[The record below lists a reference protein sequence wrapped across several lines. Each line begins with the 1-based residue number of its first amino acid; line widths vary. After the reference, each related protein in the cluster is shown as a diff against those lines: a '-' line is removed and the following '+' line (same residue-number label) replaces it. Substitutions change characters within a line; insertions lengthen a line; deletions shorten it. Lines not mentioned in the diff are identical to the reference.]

1 MAFFP
6 LVLDTSD
13 GNQIKEIPSGSEL
26 SMAGVELSGLN
37 NLTIGGALNG
47 NSISTVGD
55 ATIGNDAIISGGASV
70 GGNLSSATL
79 NVTGISTVDDLT
91 VSGTLTLGAVDVS
104 TYLVQSDWAILN
116 PSDPAFI
123 KNKPDIQD
131 GATVL
136 NDLTDVQADV
146 TSPAIADPSRLVLGW
161 DAGGG
166 AWVAANPSGG
176 TALTDFSVTNVA
188 ATANSDGDLQYNA
201 GTGEFTFERADVPRS
216 LADLGVTNNVD
227 ETNFQETAY
236 PLRFF
241 SSGAI
246 NNVDGF
252 IGISVAQNDISGDVV
267 TLSFVDPGFLT
278 AETDTLDSVVGRGA
292 VTALAIQTGDITA
305 TSIDSVASP
314 GTPNSLGY
322 SSGISL
328 DLTADLTSTNGNVTM
343 TNGQIT
349 ATNGTVTGNIVN
361 ATDEFTGDRVNA
373 STAELVLNG
382 SKVTVEPNHFKITPN
397 VTLPSSPT
405 VGDFTHNGDSV
416 ATYVNDKD
424 GGGNPGWVWLGGP
437 FAPEGIIFPNKTTA
451 ERNAMSAVLGMAI
464 LNVTTGK
471 LEVYDGSSWIVVG
484 P

>member
-166 AWVAANPSGG
+166 AWVAANPAGG
-176 TALTDFSVTNVA
+176 IDLTAFSVTNTA
-188 ATANSDGDLQYNA
+188 ATPNSNGDLQYNT
-201 GTGEFTFERADVPRS
+201 GTGEFTFERADIPRS

-227 ETNFQETAY
+227 ESNFSEVAAPARYFKTTAIVSDS
-236 PLRFF
+236 F
-241 SSGAI
+241 I
-246 NNVDGF
+246 NV
-252 IGISVAQNDISGDVV
+252 SVAQDDINGDQV
-267 TLSFVDPGFLT
+267 TFSFNDPGYLT
-278 AETDTLDSVVGRGA
+278 AEADTLDSVVGRGA
-292 VTALAIQTGDITA
+292 VTALSIQTGDITA

-382 SKVTVEPNHFKITPN
+382 TKVTVEPNHFKITPN

-437 FAPEGIIFPNKTTA
+437 FAPEGIIFPNKTTT

-471 LEVYDGSSWIVVG
+471 LEVYDGSNWIVVG